1 MESFRTPDDCFAN
14 LPDFP
19 FAPSYRDDLAG
30 FEGLRMHFV
39 DAGPRDATAV
49 WLCLHG
55 QPTWSFL
62 YRKMIPVFAAA
73 GDRVIAPDL
82 FGFGRSDKPT
92 ADATYTF
99 DFHRESLLALIERL
113 DLRNIRL
120 VCQDWGGLLG
130 LTLPMSQPS
139 RFTALLA
146 MNTTLGTG
154 DVKLGEG
161 FLSWRNYVRNT
172 PDFDITALMRRSE
185 PDMSMDV
192 AAAYAAPFPNP
203 RYRAGV
209 RRFPDLVPEFPDSP
223 GAALSRQARDWW
235 RTEWRGRSLMGIGM
249 RDPVLGPPVMRALR
263 EIIRDCP
270 PAIEIPEAGHFVQE
284 RGAELAAQ
292 AVKAFAG

>member
-1 MESFRTPDDCFAN
+1 MESIRTPDDRFAN
-14 LPDFP
+14 LPDFA
-19 FAPSYRDDLAG
+19 FAPSYREDLLG

-39 DAGPRDATAV
+39 DAGPRTAHTV

-62 YRKMIPVFAAA
+62 YRRMIPVFAAA

-92 ADATYTF
+92 LDATYTF
-99 DFHRESLLALIERL
+99 DFHRDSLLALIDRL
-113 DLRNIRL
+113 ELDNIRL

-130 LTLPMSQPS
+130 LTLPMSRPD
-139 RFTALLA
+139 RFAALLA

-154 DVKLGEG
+154 DVALGEG
-161 FLSWRNYVRNT
+161 FLSWRNYVRST
-172 PDFDITALMRRSE
+172 PDFDIAALMRRAE
-185 PDMSMDV
+185 PDMSTAV
-192 AAAYAAPFPNP
+192 AAAYEAPFPDA
-203 RYRAGV
+203 RFRAGV

-223 GAALSRQARDWW
+223 GAALSRTAREWW
-235 RTEWRGRSLMGIGM
+235 RTQWRGKSLMGIGM

-270 PAIEIPEAGHFVQE
+270 APIEIATAGHFVQE
-284 RGAELAAQ
+284 HGADLAAR
-292 AVKAFAG
+292 AVQAFAR